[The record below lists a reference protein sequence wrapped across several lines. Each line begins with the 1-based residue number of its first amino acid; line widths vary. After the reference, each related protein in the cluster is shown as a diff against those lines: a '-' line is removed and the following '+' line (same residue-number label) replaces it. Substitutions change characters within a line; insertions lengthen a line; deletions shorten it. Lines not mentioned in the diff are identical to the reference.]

1 MPNNKPFN
9 LIVIPDDE
17 PVVLKTTPLAEKV
30 YDLAET
36 EEWHT
41 TSCLLYTSDA
51 ADE

>member
-17 PVVLKTTPLAEKV
+17 PVVLKTTPLAEKL

-36 EEWHT
+36 VEWHT
-41 TSCLLYTSDA
+41 TRPLTDLSLIHI
-51 ADE
+51 

>member
-1 MPNNKPFN
+1 MPNNKPFD

-36 EEWHT
+36 VEWHT
-41 TSCLLYTSDA
+41 TRPLTD
-51 ADE
+51 DETIN